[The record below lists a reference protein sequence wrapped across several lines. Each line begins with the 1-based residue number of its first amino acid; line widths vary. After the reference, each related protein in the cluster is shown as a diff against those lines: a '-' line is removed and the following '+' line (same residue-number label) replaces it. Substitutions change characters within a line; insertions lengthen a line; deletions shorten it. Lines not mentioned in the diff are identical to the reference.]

1 MKDTGISDYKEKASH
16 GDVLMPMQRYR
27 CIVPFSYQ
35 DLSLHWHD
43 EVEFT
48 WIEDGS
54 IDYDINFET
63 FRVQKDDLLLISPH
77 TLHSA
82 HALKEE
88 EMISESLV
96 FHLDMLGY
104 QTPDA
109 CTIKYISPLLKGK
122 YRFIPVIRAGAP
134 GHEELLQCFREMLT
148 GVEDKNHSP
157 LLCREVTPGENRKRE
172 GNELYMKELLFR
184 FFRLLYQNGYVVKN
198 ENSATDSE
206 LERKLKT
213 VLTYIREHYTE
224 AMTIEDLAEVCHF
237 SQAHFMSFFKKFAG
251 MTCVEYINHYR
262 LSRVAASL
270 AQSDQPVMEAA
281 LENGFHNISYFN
293 KLFRKEFGVTPKQYR
308 KEAGAPVKSNFNVVY
323 AGIPGGS

>member
-16 GDVLMPMQRYR
+16 GDVLMPIQRYR

-48 WIEDGS
+48 WIEGGG
-54 IDYDINFET
+54 IDYGINFET
-63 FRVQKDDLLLISPH
+63 YRVRKDDLLLISPH

-82 HALKEE
+82 HALKKE

-122 YRFIPVIRAGAP
+122 YRFVPIIRDGSP
-134 GHEELLQCFREMLT
+134 GHGELLHCFREMNT
-148 GVEDKNHSP
+148 CVEDKNHSP
-157 LLCREVTPGENRKRE
+157 RPEWEMPEGVRRRE
-172 GNELYMKELLFR
+172 GNELYMKELLFH
-184 FFRLLYQNGYVVKN
+184 FFRLLYQYGYVVKN
-198 ENSATDSE
+198 EGSATDSE

-213 VLTYIREHYTE
+213 VLSYIREHYTE
-224 AMTIEDLAEVCHF
+224 TMTIEELAGVFHF
-237 SQAHFMSFFKKFAG
+237 SQAHFMSFFKKFAV

-262 LSRVAASL
+262 LSRVAAAL

-281 LENGFHNISYFN
+281 MENGFHNISYFN
-293 KLFRKEFGVTPKQYR
+293 KLFRKEFGVTPREYR
-308 KEAGAPVKSNFNVVY
+308 TEAGKPAK
-323 AGIPGGS
+323 